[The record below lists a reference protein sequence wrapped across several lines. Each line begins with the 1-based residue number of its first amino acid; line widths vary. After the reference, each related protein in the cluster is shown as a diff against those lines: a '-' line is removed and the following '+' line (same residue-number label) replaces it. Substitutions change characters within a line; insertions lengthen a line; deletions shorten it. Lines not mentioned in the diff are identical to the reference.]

1 MNPTT
6 YQRKK
11 EEIMSRVR
19 ARHLV
24 PFLFITGFLF
34 IGSSVF
40 AAQPDNFTATM
51 VSSGMEMPMAKMGM
65 KSRVEN
71 PAMKGLVTISLADAK
86 KTIMLNVAGK
96 TYFEQPIQDQER
108 APNIHDA
115 DMVFDKKKVGTDT
128 IDGHPCIKYDA
139 VFYRKSQPEEK
150 YKAVIWEAQDLKGFN
165 IQSEIT
171 VPPNPKY
178 PGSGGKMLMKFKD
191 IKLGAATASMFDVPG
206 DYKKVNSMQEVM
218 GFGGMG
224 NIEEMMKKIPKGQRP
239 PKP

>member
-1 MNPTT
+1 LEE
-6 YQRKK
+6 K
-11 EEIMSRVR
+11 EEESMLRGCHR
-19 ARHLV
+19 YLA
-24 PFLFITGFLF
+24 PFFFMACFMFTGFP
-34 IGSSVF
+34 VF
-40 AAQPDNFTATM
+40 AAPPDNFTATM
-51 VSSGMEMPMAKMGM
+51 VSSGMEMPMAKMGA

-150 YKAVIWEAQDLKGFN
+150 YKAVIWEAQDLKEFN

-178 PGSGGKMLMKFKD
+178 PGSGGKMVMKFKD
-191 IKLGAATASMFDVPG
+191 IKLGAATASMFEVPG
-206 DYKKVNSMQEVM
+206 DYTKVNSVQEVM
-218 GFGGMG
+218 GFGGIG

-239 PKP
+239 PRP